1 MRQLTKRHP
10 QCKLTNRKIYRNT
23 NVINITNNK
32 TNTTNEYNKSE
43 VCGINITTLLIH
55 LEEVSSTTTPA
66 VFHLLHLPTC
76 GILMVQRGTS
86 ILIGCAVK
94 HALNLQILLLFIIH
108 ISGAAVVGSL
118 SHVFCQVPYS
128 KVTGIIL
135 VETVQDNPHKA
146 QGSRRNSF

>member
-10 QCKLTNRKIYRNT
+10 HYKLTNWKLYRNT

-43 VCGINITTLLIH
+43 VCGINITTL
-55 LEEVSSTTTPA
+55 EEVSSTTTPA

-76 GILMVQRGTS
+76 SIIMVQRGTS

-94 HALNLQILLLFIIH
+94 HALNLQILFFFIFH
-108 ISGAAVVGSL
+108 ILGAAVIGCL
-118 SHVFCQVPYS
+118 YHVFCQGPYS

-146 QGSRRNSF
+146 